1 MGLVRE
7 KYAVMKKKE
16 NRKEVS
22 MEICMPG
29 TLATKKKK
37 KSNAFLSSSLSLLIF
52 YFLKLFLLLHSLKL
66 GNHRKSDANWATCPS
81 ENNLVGSVP
90 RVGSAQGWIRSPICC
105 HSQHESPAANKPMLL
120 TGQGLLLGSAGSS
133 AAWLSA
139 RSCDLQPAPVLA

>member
-66 GNHRKSDANWATCPS
+66 GNHRKSDAN
-81 ENNLVGSVP
+81 
-90 RVGSAQGWIRSPICC
+90 
-105 HSQHESPAANKPMLL
+105 
-120 TGQGLLLGSAGSS
+120 
-133 AAWLSA
+133 
-139 RSCDLQPAPVLA
+139 